1 MGEILLTIIN
11 PASKLPIVRRFI
23 GFSRAGLFS
32 LMYVEVEKRG
42 CPVSVR
48 IIVRVL

>member
-1 MGEILLTIIN
+1 MGEILLTIRN
-11 PASKLPIVRRFI
+11 PASKLPTVRRFI

-48 IIVRVL
+48 MIVRVL